1 MSKEE
6 LLSALK
12 ELDNYSK
19 NNANNARTKK
29 IRDKFLMPKTKQKNR
44 KKLYEIENTSNLS
57 REEIKKIDQ
66 NLTELKESLFKLNK
80 YYDDL
85 EYKGIRDTKN
95 LFEEVDE
102 DYYKPIK
109 TINSAFNNNYI
120 EYESKGD
127 KNKNLSTKESLDII
141 KPYLRD
147 MINDYKAPMKLRV
160 HSGNRTIDYETQ
172 FGEWEIQLT
181 MQINFISSKNSEET
195 RTMSTKSDNI
205 EIMIGSKIDDIIK
218 ELCEFLLQIYQNVL
232 EESMKGSEF
241 TCDSVDLLYYH
252 LHKTSLNRGGSYVD
266 SPEWLKNKRTTINP
280 KNKKDNNCFQYT
292 LTVAL
297 NHQYIK
303 KDPQRILKI
312 KPFINQYNWKDID
325 FPSHSKDWKKFEQNK
340 TIALNILHVS

>member
-1 MSKEE
+1 M
-6 LLSALK
+6 
-12 ELDNYSK
+12 
-19 NNANNARTKK
+19 
-29 IRDKFLMPKTKQKNR
+29 
-44 KKLYEIENTSNLS
+44 
-57 REEIKKIDQ
+57 
-66 NLTELKESLFKLNK
+66 
-80 YYDDL
+80 
-85 EYKGIRDTKN
+85 
-95 LFEEVDE
+95 
-102 DYYKPIK
+102 
-109 TINSAFNNNYI
+109 
-120 EYESKGD
+120 
-127 KNKNLSTKESLDII
+127 I

-147 MINDYKAPMKLRV
+147 MINDYKVPMKLRV
-160 HSGNRTIDYETQ
+160 HSGNKTIDYETQ

-205 EIMIGSKIDDIIK
+205 EIMIGSKTDDIIK

-280 KNKKDNNCFQYT
+280 ENKKDNNCFQYA

-297 NHQYIK
+297 NHQNIK

-325 FPSHSKDWKKFEQNK
+325 FPSHSKDWKRFEQNK